1 MELTVRLSYA
11 RRRMDQGIGRGRGQ
25 GRGRGRGRARG
36 KGEQPGAVEPTLEIR
51 EEFEEEIGEKAPAE
65 FLEARGHGVPQPPP
79 MPPTDPFRMS
89 LLIRDLKKLG
99 VKTFEG
105 KVDHMKADRWIRNLE
120 NYFKIWV

>member
-1 MELTVRLSYA
+1 MTSGLFRGMGPLLLLWLHAEAEIKVEVEAEAELELLLVRNVQMHDCTTYL
-11 RRRMDQGIGRGRGQ
+11 
-25 GRGRGRGRARG
+25 
-36 KGEQPGAVEPTLEIR
+36 
-51 EEFEEEIGEKAPAE
+51 FAE

-89 LLIRDLKKLG
+89 LLIHDLKKLG